1 MECTFYVMSTDGFN
15 AYKERALQERTG
27 FDPLRARQAL
37 PAELVQKIVKAR
49 IYENTER
56 YR

>member
-1 MECTFYVMSTDGFN
+1 MSTDDFN